1 MTRAPLISILI
12 GCALLCGCGDSEPLP
27 SQSAGTWLLAIEQ
40 AHARADAASP
50 AARDALEAA
59 LALPVPA
66 EVKAEHSR
74 VVHQDLLF
82 RLARIEL
89 AGGRSVEAL
98 TVADRGLTLGRAPD
112 LFAANLLVARG
123 EALETLGRKTEA
135 AASYFEALEINRK
148 LLHDALA
155 PTDAGSP

>member
-1 MTRAPLISILI
+1 MTRASVVSILI
-12 GCALLCGCGDSEPLP
+12 GCAVLCACGESEPP
-27 SQSAGTWLLAIEQ
+27 RSESAGAWLLAIEQ

-50 AARDALEAA
+50 AAREALEAA
-59 LALPVPA
+59 LALPVPD
-66 EVKAEHSR
+66 EVKAEHNR
-74 VVHQDLLF
+74 IVHQDLLF

-89 AGGRSVEAL
+89 AGRRSIEAL
-98 TVADRGLTLGRAPD
+98 AAADRGLALGRAPD

-123 EALETLGRKTEA
+123 EALQTLGRKAEA